1 MLSSG
6 QILNNTYKI
15 ICPLGSGGGGI
26 IYKAYHIRI
35 KKNVAIKLIKDN
47 AKNQCCNRSEVDIL
61 KNLKNDYL
69 PQILDFVE
77 DGDDVYTV
85 MEFIDGNDF
94 KKLIEQGR
102 HFSEK
107 QVINYAIQLCEAT
120 EYLHSHNP
128 PIIHSDIKPANIML
142 TSSNKICLIDF
153 NISSVTQNGIAY
165 SKGGSANFSAPEQF
179 KRIIDVP
186 EKIDEFHEYTRFISD
201 DDETEI
207 ISADNSFEKS
217 LQNISIPVSKTKNVG
232 KAFIDMRTDIFGIG
246 VSLYYILTERIP
258 INGKLD
264 FRGIKA
270 SPQLCNIIRKA
281 TSANPEA
288 RYKNVNEL
296 KMALCDANKRKPS
309 TKLIVILIMVVVLA
323 ISGFVIFTNN
333 DFITNLVKPEE
344 ELTDTSYESISE
356 ISTTVNTEGT
366 TSKANER
373 QMIILPSF
381 IGNDYS
387 DVIILLRNLGLEY
400 KIEFSTKQYV
410 DVGNN
415 CVYYQSPASGTEVEV
430 GDVITIGISTFDDAH
445 TNVNTN
451 TVQIGSLTS
460 DQLAKELIN
469 CINDQRQSSNLSELK
484 SDTVADEI
492 AQTILKDKIDG
503 NYDRGTYMQYAYGK
517 FDHINLCGEEKFEI
531 PQETDAVKAA
541 EFILR
546 YEADAAE
553 NFSCIWL
560 LEKYK
565 YVGVSVYDH
574 TDGTWGYV
582 FVLCYNDEK

>member
-309 TKLIVILIMVVVLA
+309 TKLIVILIMAVVLA

-333 DFITNLVKPEE
+333 DFITNLVNPEE

-373 QMIILPSF
+373 QMIILPFF

-430 GDVITIGISTFDDAH
+430 GDVITIGISTFDEAH
-445 TNVNTN
+445 TNANTN

-517 FDHINLCGEEKFEI
+517 FDHMNIYTEVKFEI
-531 PQETDAVKAA
+531 PQATDAVKAA
-541 EFILR
+541 ESILKH
-546 YEADAAE
+546 ETE
-553 NFSCIWL
+553 NFSNKWL